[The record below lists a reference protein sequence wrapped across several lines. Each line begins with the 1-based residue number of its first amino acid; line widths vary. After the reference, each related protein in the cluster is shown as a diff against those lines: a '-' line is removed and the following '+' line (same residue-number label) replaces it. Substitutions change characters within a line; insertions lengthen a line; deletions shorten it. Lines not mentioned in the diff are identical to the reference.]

1 MKHMRSILLWIA
13 LASCSQAQTATP
25 QPDVPTG
32 YLYVVESA
40 LPGKIVYICGQR
52 PFDGH
57 GNIIGAND
65 LGAQTRQIFENIK
78 TSLATVNMGL
88 KDISQIKYSIKE
100 ATTTTQVS
108 AAKLQAV
115 KAVEATYFTQSPS
128 IVEAKGVSQ
137 TVREDVL
144 IEVEVVAIK

>member
-1 MKHMRSILLWIA
+1 MKHIRSFLVWIA
-13 LASCSQAQTATP
+13 LTSCSQAQTSTP

-32 YLYVVESA
+32 YLYAVESA
-40 LPGKIVYICGQR
+40 IPGKTVYICGQR

-57 GNIIGAND
+57 GNIIGADD
-65 LGAQTRQIFENIK
+65 LGAQARQVFENVK
-78 TSLATVNMGL
+78 TSLATVNMAL
-88 KDISQIKYSIKE
+88 KDVTQIKYSIKE

-115 KAVEATYFTQSPS
+115 KAVEADYFMQTPS